1 MRTFNKVH
9 SRCDFSTALE
19 MTMRATN
26 MRYKRRGNIRDKQ
39 RENIGRGNLIEII
52 KASCW
57 TSFSISLQGG
67 IFNTE
72 NHKPQTENCQ
82 LLSATADCWFVFSL
96 YSFLFYLMSNISILL
111 TTNWRLLL
119 PTWSRASCSYS
130 EPREFWIRITL
141 RVWVLRF
148 LNGRG
153 IKLPSLAREGLGMRA
168 FDELR
173 SRCDFSTALEMTN
186 GFKSYFSV

>member
-1 MRTFNKVH
+1 MGWGWGLLMQCTRDVI
-9 SRCDFSTALE
+9 SRLRLKWQCVLLTRDTIPNLHW
-19 MTMRATN
+19 
-26 MRYKRRGNIRDKQ
+26 DKQ
-39 RENIGRGNLIEII
+39 RKNIGRGNLIEII

-130 EPREFWIRITL
+130 EPREFWIRVIL
-141 RVWVLRF
+141 WLWVF
-148 LNGRG
+148 
-153 IKLPSLAREGLGMRA
+153 
-168 FDELR
+168 
-173 SRCDFSTALEMTN
+173 
-186 GFKSYFSV
+186 